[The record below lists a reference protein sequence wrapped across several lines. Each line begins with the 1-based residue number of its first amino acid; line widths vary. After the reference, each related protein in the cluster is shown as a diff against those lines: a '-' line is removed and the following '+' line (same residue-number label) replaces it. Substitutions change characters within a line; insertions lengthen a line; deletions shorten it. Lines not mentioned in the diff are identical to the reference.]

1 MSFSCTL
8 TFVKSILRDKV
19 ETNQFA
25 IKLKYLISYEPHI
38 FFRFFCILNYDPLF
52 MDWVD
57 LPWGYKSNISK

>member
-25 IKLKYLISYEPHI
+25 IKLKYLISYEPHK

-52 MDWVD
+52 MD
-57 LPWGYKSNISK
+57 